1 MWYAFY
7 VAWARTDGND
17 RLSWAARPLCPLD
30 LVVRS
35 PRNAESFKDWGFGFM
50 SSVID
55 RSSSRIKPEKI
66 EQAVIRF
73 AGDSGDGMQITGSQF
88 TNTVAL
94 YGNDIATF
102 PDFPAEIRAPAG
114 TLPGVSGYQLHF
126 ASSDVYTP
134 GDAVDVLI
142 AMNPAALKVNIAD
155 LKPNGILIVNS
166 DSFGENDLRKA
177 QLTANPLEDHSLDK
191 YRLFSVELE
200 RLTRVSLEHLGLD
213 AKSMDRCKNFF
224 ALGMCYWLYNRST
237 ESTVRWIEDKFK
249 NKPLLVEANKLA
261 MKAGYSYC
269 EATEAF
275 QISYEIPPAQLAPG
289 SYRNMSGNQAL
300 ALGFVTAS
308 QKSGLRLF
316 QGSYPITPA
325 SDILHELAQY
335 KDFGVM
341 TFQAEDEIA
350 AVTSTIGAAYAGAL
364 GLTTTSGPGMAL
376 KTEAIGLAIAV
387 EIPLVICDI
396 QRGGPSTGLPTKTEQ
411 ADLLQALFGRNSEA
425 PVPVIAPATPSDC
438 FWAAIEASRIA
449 VKYMVP
455 VILLSDGYLANG
467 AEPWRIPDLA
477 EIPEI
482 PVQFATEP
490 NSPGGYLPYKRN
502 PDTLARPWAVPG
514 TPGLEHR
521 IGGLEKQDVTGNINY
536 EPLNHENMVRIRA
549 AKVAAIA
556 QDIPEAVP
564 SGDPKG
570 DLLIIA
576 WGSTHGAITAAVNAQ
591 RAEGRKIG
599 HVHLRHL
606 NPLPSNLG
614 DVIKRYKHVL
624 VPELNMGQLLW
635 ILRAK
640 FLVDAVGLNKI
651 QGRPFKQAELEQKIE
666 EMLGV
671 D

>member
-1 MWYAFY
+1 MSTAFETP
-7 VAWARTDGND
+7 V
-17 RLSWAARPLCPLD
+17 
-30 LVVRS
+30 
-35 PRNAESFKDWGFGFM
+35 
-50 SSVID
+50 
-55 RSSSRIKPEKI
+55 SRVKPEKI

-126 ASSDVYTP
+126 SSNDVYTP

-142 AMNPAALKVNIAD
+142 AMNPAALKVNVAD
-155 LKPNGILIVNS
+155 LKANGILIVNS
-166 DSFGENDLRKA
+166 DSFKETDLRKA
-177 QLTANPLEDHSLDK
+177 QMTSNPLEDHSLDK
-191 YRLFSVELE
+191 FRLFSVELE
-200 RLTRVSLEHLGLD
+200 RLTRVALEHLGLD

-224 ALGMCYWLYNRST
+224 ALGMCYWLYNRSMD
-237 ESTVRWIEDKFK
+237 STTRWIEDKFK

-289 SYRNMSGNQAL
+289 VYRNLSGNQAL
-300 ALGFVTAS
+300 ALGFITAS

-325 SDILHELAQY
+325 SDILHELSQY

-350 AVTSTIGAAYAGAL
+350 AITSAIGAAYAGAL
-364 GLTTTSGPGMAL
+364 AITTTSGPGMAL
-376 KTEAIGLAIAV
+376 KTEAMGLAVAV

-425 PVPVIAPATPSDC
+425 PIPVVAPATPSDC
-438 FWAAIEASRIA
+438 FWAALEACRIA

-455 VILLSDGYLANG
+455 VVILSDGYLANG
-467 AEPWRIPDLA
+467 AEPWKIPNVDEIPDFKV
-477 EIPEI
+477 E
-482 PVQFATEP
+482 FAKQP
-490 NSPGGYLPYKRN
+490 NGPDGYLPYKRD
-502 PDTLARPWAVPG
+502 PETLARPWAVPG
-514 TPGLEHR
+514 TAGLEHR
-521 IGGLEKQDVTGNINY
+521 VGGLEKQDVTGNINY
-536 EPLNHENMVRIRA
+536 EPLNHEKMVRIRA

-556 QDIPEAVP
+556 QEIPDVVP
-564 SGDPKG
+564 AGDPQG
-570 DLLIIA
+570 DLLLVS
-576 WGSTHGAITAAVNAQ
+576 WGSTFGAVAQAVKEQ
-591 RAEGRKIG
+591 REKGRKIG
-599 HVHLRHL
+599 HLHLRHL
-606 NPLPSNLG
+606 NPFPSNLG
-614 DVIKRYKHVL
+614 DVLKRYKKVL

-635 ILRAK
+635 MLRAK
-640 FLVDAVGLNKI
+640 YLVDAVGLNKI
-651 QGRPFKQAELEQKIE
+651 QGRPFKQNELEQKIE

-671 D
+671 

>member
-1 MWYAFY
+1 MS
-7 VAWARTDGND
+7 TLID
-17 RLSWAARPLCPLD
+17 SPLT
-30 LVVRS
+30 
-35 PRNAESFKDWGFGFM
+35 K
-50 SSVID
+50 
-55 RSSSRIKPEKI
+55 SRREKI
-66 EQAVIRF
+66 DQAVIRF

-126 ASSDVYTP
+126 SSNDVYTP

-142 AMNPAALKVNIAD
+142 AMNPAALKVNVAD
-155 LKPNGILIVNS
+155 LKANGILIVNS
-166 DSFGENDLRKA
+166 DSFKETDLRKA
-177 QLTANPLEDHSLDK
+177 QMTSNPLEDHSLDK
-191 YRLFSVELE
+191 FRLFSVELE
-200 RLTRVSLEHLGLD
+200 RLTRVALEHLGLD

-224 ALGMCYWLYNRST
+224 ALGMCYWLYNRSMD
-237 ESTVRWIEDKFK
+237 STVRWIEDKFK

-289 SYRNMSGNQAL
+289 VYRNLSGNQAL
-300 ALGFVTAS
+300 ALGFITAS

-325 SDILHELAQY
+325 SDILHELSQY

-350 AVTSTIGAAYAGAL
+350 AITSAIGAAYAGAL
-364 GLTTTSGPGMAL
+364 AITTTSGPGMAL
-376 KTEAIGLAIAV
+376 KTEAMGLAVAV
-387 EIPLVICDI
+387 EIPLVVCDI

-425 PVPVIAPATPSDC
+425 PIPIVAAATPSDC
-438 FWAAIEASRIA
+438 FWAALEACRIA

-467 AEPWRIPDLA
+467 AEPWRIPDA
-477 EIPEI
+477 ADIPAF
-482 PVQFATEP
+482 PVHFATEP
-490 NSPGGYLPYKRN
+490 NSANGGYLPYKRD
-502 PDTLARPWAVPG
+502 PKTLARPWAVPG

-521 IGGLEKQDVTGNINY
+521 IGGLEKQDVSGNINY
-536 EPLNHENMVRIRA
+536 EPLNHEKMVRIRA

-556 QDIPEAVP
+556 QDIPDIEPA
-564 SGDPKG
+564 GDAEG

-576 WGSTHGAITAAVNAQ
+576 WGSTHGAITAAVKAQ
-591 RAEGRKIG
+591 RAEGRRVG

-614 DVIKRYKHVL
+614 EVIKRYKKVL

-635 ILRAK
+635 VLRAK
-640 FLVDAVGLNKI
+640 YLVDAVGLNKI
-651 QGRPFKQAELEQKIE
+651 QGRPFKQVELEQKIE
-666 EMLGV
+666 EML
-671 D
+671 DA

>member
-1 MWYAFY
+1 MSTITE
-7 VAWARTDGND
+7 V
-17 RLSWAARPLCPLD
+17 PLPKHK
-30 LVVRS
+30 R
-35 PRNAESFKDWGFGFM
+35 E
-50 SSVID
+50 VID
-55 RSSSRIKPEKI
+55 
-66 EQAVIRF
+66 QAVIRF

-126 ASSDVYTP
+126 SSSDVYTP

-142 AMNPAALKVNIAD
+142 AMNPAALKMNVAD
-155 LKPNGILIVNS
+155 LKANGILIVNS
-166 DSFGENDLRKA
+166 DSFTENDLRKA
-177 QLTANPLEDHSLDK
+177 QMQSNPLEDHSLDK
-191 YRLFSVELE
+191 FRLFSVGLE
-200 RLTRVSLEHLGLD
+200 RLTRAALQHLGLD

-224 ALGMCYWLYNRST
+224 ALGMCYWLYNRSMDP
-237 ESTVRWIEDKFK
+237 TVRWIEDKFK

-275 QISYEIPPAQLAPG
+275 QISYEIPPAKLSPG
-289 SYRNMSGNQAL
+289 VYRNLSGNQAL

-325 SDILHELAQY
+325 SDILHELSQY

-350 AVTSTIGAAYAGAL
+350 AITSAIGASYAGAL
-364 GLTTTSGPGMAL
+364 AITTTSGPGMAL
-376 KTEAIGLAIAV
+376 KTEALGLAVAI
-387 EIPLVICDI
+387 ELPLVICDI

-425 PVPVIAPATPSDC
+425 PIPVIAPATPSDC
-438 FWAAIEASRIA
+438 FWAALEASRIA

-455 VILLSDGYLANG
+455 VIILSDGYLANE
-467 AEPWRIPDLA
+467 AEPWRIPDA
-477 EIPEI
+477 ASIPEI
-482 PVQFATEP
+482 PVHFAKEA
-490 NSPGGYLPYKRN
+490 NSPNGYLPYKRD
-502 PDTLARPWAVPG
+502 PQTLARPWAVPG

-521 IGGLEKQDVTGNINY
+521 VGGLEKQDVTGNINY

-549 AKVAAIA
+549 AKVAAIV
-556 QDIPEAVP
+556 QDIPDVVP
-564 SGDPKG
+564 VGDNAG
-570 DLLIIA
+570 DLLIVA
-576 WGSTHGAITAAVNAQ
+576 WGSTHGAITAAMNAQ

-606 NPLPSNLG
+606 NPLPANLG
-614 DVIKRYKHVL
+614 DVLKRYKKIL

-635 ILRAK
+635 VLRAK
-640 FLVDAVGLNKI
+640 FLVDAIGLNKI

-666 EMLGV
+666 EVLGV
-671 D
+671 